1 MVWSCISASRVQDL
15 FKTDG
20 ILNAKMYHQLL
31 IHHLENIL
39 IRNGFIFQHDNPKHP
54 SKCQQFPCVHSI
66 SRPETLMK
74 LLSSERALRITPRS
88 LSRGKKLLKG
98 YVEVIVS
105 NIDFHF
111 NSLELYQLCFCFI
124 YCISICLCRCFDTSL
139 QLFYHFCSNL

>member
-105 NIDFHF
+105 NIDFH
-111 NSLELYQLCFCFI
+111 LELYQLCFCFI
-124 YCISICLCRCFDTSL
+124 YCISMSL
-139 QLFYHFCSNL
+139 QMFRYISATILPFLQQSLKK